1 MPLKKETKRKTDE
14 EIIASGP
21 AYINWIRFGL
31 ILLFYISILI
41 NWKRTNSIQNILYLS
56 GTTAMFLILSI
67 VFIKFEKQVVYLIL
81 SAKRFL

>member
-14 EIIASGP
+14 EIFASGP

-31 ILLFYISILI
+31 ILLFYTSILI
-41 NWKRTNSIQNILYLS
+41 NWNRTHSIQNILYLS
-56 GTTAMFLILSI
+56 GTTAMFFNLSI

-81 SAKRFL
+81 SAKHFF